1 MFSTGFARYL
11 LTLAVAPE
19 VEPVTVSPVIQPL
32 FDDMNNLL
40 FAIISSDKTV
50 EVAPEV
56 EPVMISPFVNDPPK
70 VFSSFTSLLF
80 ASNPFLFVW
89 LSNTKLS
96 VVPTVSKSIWSI
108 AVNVSKFYSADSM
121 NRK

>member
-32 FDDMNNLL
+32 FAEINNLE
-40 FAIISSDKTV
+40 FDIKSSARTV

-56 EPVMISPFVNDPPK
+56 EPVMTSPFRKEPPK
-70 VFSSFTSLLF
+70 VFCSFTCLLP
-80 ASNPFLFVW
+80 ASNPFL
-89 LSNTKLS
+89 
-96 VVPTVSKSIWSI
+96 VV
-108 AVNVSKFYSADSM
+108 
-121 NRK
+121 

>member
-32 FDDMNNLL
+32 FAEMNNLS
-40 FAIISSDKTV
+40 FAIVSSAKTV
-50 EVAPEV
+50 DVAPDV
-56 EPVMISPFVNDPPK
+56 EPVIVSPFVNDPPK

-80 ASNPFLFVW
+80 ASRPFLFV
-89 LSNTKLS
+89 
-96 VVPTVSKSIWSI
+96 
-108 AVNVSKFYSADSM
+108 
-121 NRK
+121 